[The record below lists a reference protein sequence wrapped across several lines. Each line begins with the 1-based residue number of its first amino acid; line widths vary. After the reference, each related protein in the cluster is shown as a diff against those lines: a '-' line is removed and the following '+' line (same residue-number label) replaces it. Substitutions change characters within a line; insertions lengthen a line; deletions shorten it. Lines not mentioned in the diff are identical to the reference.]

1 MEQKSREGRWTINR
15 GQRSTKSTK
24 QHEKSKWNAVHLVMI
39 PVFRTARER
48 KLSGLVNMEIQ
59 AHSKID
65 LGDSNRLSGF
75 EESGSKFFNF

>member
-15 GQRSTKSTK
+15 GQRSTK
-24 QHEKSKWNAVHLVMI
+24 QHEKSKWNAVHLVI